1 MIVSLATHKAEVAKL
16 TALAD
21 AQLHII
27 DSIKQCVATI
37 QFTPNGD
44 ILETNSLFR
53 QAMGYSEADLQGKH
67 HSMFCV
73 GNYANTPEYA
83 ALWQQLRDGIS
94 LAGTFDRRK
103 ANGETI
109 WLEATYIPVKDAN
122 NRVTSVLK
130 IAFDVTAKIM
140 ETSALKAVSKALDTS
155 MAVIEFEPDGTII
168 TANTNFTNTVGYS
181 LEQIKGKKHAMF
193 CTSEFLEQN
202 PGFWSQLASG
212 QHKSGLFERKDSQ
225 GNTVWLEATYN
236 PIKGP
241 DGNVFKVVK
250 FATNVTAQVE
260 EKNLIAQAAEL
271 AFATAEETAQIAKQ
285 GGDLLH
291 QSVNVSDATQ
301 HEVDTTSALMTKLHE
316 QSGNIEQI
324 VSTIRAIA
332 EQTNLLALNAAIE
345 AARAGDQGRGFAVV
359 ADEVRQ
365 LASRTSESTIEIES
379 VVNEN
384 KQLSSQATEQM
395 TKVKTNVEQN
405 NEQIAQVQEVM
416 NEILKGAENVSQSVS
431 SIVTK

>member
-1 MIVSLATHKAEVAKL
+1 MIVSLATHRAEVAKL
-16 TALAD
+16 TAMAD

-27 DSIKQCVATI
+27 ESIKHCVATI

-44 ILETNSLFR
+44 IIETSPLFR
-53 QAMGYSEADLQGKH
+53 KAMGYSEAELHGKH

-73 GNYANTPEYA
+73 GNYANTPEYK
-83 ALWQQLRDGIS
+83 ALWQQLRDGRCQ
-94 LAGTFDRRK
+94 AGTFDRRK
-103 ANGETI
+103 ADGDII
-109 WLEATYIPVKDAN
+109 WLEAIYIPIKDKRN
-122 NRVTSVLK
+122 HVSSVLK
-130 IAFDVTAKIM
+130 IAFDVTEKVKEAS
-140 ETSALKAVSKALDTS
+140 TLKAVSSALNTS

-168 TANTNFTNTVGYS
+168 TANKNFTATVGYS
-181 LEQIKGKKHAMF
+181 LEQIKGKNHAIF
-193 CTSEFLEQN
+193 CTSDFKEQN
-202 PGFWSQLASG
+202 PNFWSSLASG
-212 QHKSGLFERKDSQ
+212 QHMSGLFERKDAQ
-225 GNTVWLEATYN
+225 GNSIWLEATYN

-241 DGNVFKVVK
+241 DGNVFKVIK
-250 FATNVTAQVE
+250 FASNVSKQVE

-285 GGDLLH
+285 GGELLH
-291 QSVNVSDATQ
+291 KSVTVSDATQ
-301 HEVDTTSALMTKLHE
+301 HEVDTTNALMTKLHV
-316 QSGNIEQI
+316 QSGSIEQI

-379 VVNEN
+379 VVSEN

-395 TKVKTNVEQN
+395 TKVKSNVEQN

-416 NEILKGAENVSQSVS
+416 TEILKGAENVSRSVS
-431 SIVTK
+431 SLLSK